1 MISLLRGK
9 IAEKSLGKIVIDIQG
24 VGYGVTVPLS
34 TYYRLPERGNE
45 TELKIYTHMKED
57 GIELFGFLTA
67 DERKIF
73 TSLLGVAGVGPRVAT
88 NILSSIS
95 PGELVSAISS
105 GDLVKKKIPGIGPK
119 LALRLITELKDK
131 VSEIQPAG
139 DDLEKME
146 ILEDIISALI
156 TLGYKRNEIDQRISQ
171 LQEVTSKE
179 KDIEKALKESLKI
192 MSMLSI

>member
-9 IAEKSLGKIVIDIQG
+9 IAEKSLGKIVIDIHG

-34 TYYRLPERGNE
+34 TYYRLPERGSE

-57 GIELFGFLTA
+57 GIELFGFLTE
-67 DERKIF
+67 DERRIF

-95 PGELVSAISS
+95 PGELVSAIST

-119 LALRLITELKDK
+119 LALRLITELKDN
-131 VSEIQPAG
+131 VSMIQPAG
-139 DDLEKME
+139 DDREKME

-156 TLGYKRNEIDQRISQ
+156 NLGYKRNEIDERISQ
-171 LQEVTSKE
+171 LEEVTSKE

-192 MSMLSI
+192 MRRV

>member
-9 IAEKSLGKIVIDIQG
+9 IAEKSLGRIVIDIHG

-34 TYYRLPERGNE
+34 TYYRLPERGSE

-57 GIELFGFLTA
+57 GIELFGFLTE
-67 DERKIF
+67 DERRIF
-73 TSLLGVAGVGPRVAT
+73 TSLLSVSGVGPRVAT

-95 PGELVSAISS
+95 PGELVLAISS

-139 DDLEKME
+139 DRGEKIG
-146 ILEDIISALI
+146 ILEDIISALVN
-156 TLGYKRNEIDQRISQ
+156 LGYKRNEIDERISRIE
-171 LQEVTSKE
+171 EVTSEE

-192 MSMLSI
+192 MKRV

>member
-9 IAEKSLGKIVIDIQG
+9 IAEKSLGKIVIDIHG

-34 TYYRLPERGNE
+34 TYYRLPERGSE
-45 TELKIYTHMKED
+45 TELKIYTHMKGD
-57 GIELFGFLTA
+57 GIELFGFLTE
-67 DERKIF
+67 DERRIF

-119 LALRLITELKDK
+119 LASRLITELKDK
-131 VSEIQPAG
+131 VSMIQPAG
-139 DDLEKME
+139 DDREKME

-156 TLGYKRNEIDQRISQ
+156 NLGYKRSEIDERISQ

-192 MSMLSI
+192 MRRV

>member
-1 MISLLRGK
+1 
-9 IAEKSLGKIVIDIQG
+9 VIDIHG

-34 TYYRLPERGNE
+34 TYYRLPERGSE

-57 GIELFGFLTA
+57 GIELFGFLTE
-67 DERKIF
+67 DERRIF
-73 TSLLGVAGVGPRVAT
+73 TSLLSVSGVGPRVAK

-95 PGELVSAISS
+95 PGELVLAISS

-139 DDLEKME
+139 DRGEKIG
-146 ILEDIISALI
+146 ILEDIISALSN
-156 TLGYKRNEIDQRISQ
+156 LGYKRNEIDERISQ
-171 LQEVTSKE
+171 LEEVTSKE

-192 MSMLSI
+192 MRRV